1 MDPTTSAVQG
11 LYNAGGLSLVLIAG
25 MGFGLVQIGKYI
37 AAEREKDR
45 QEKEKLAATFSGA
58 IRDVSDKHESAVKTI
73 AGEFREELKATR
85 LEAKA
90 VMTQVLDAIHGV
102 HSSK

>member
-1 MDPTTSAVQG
+1 MDPTAVKT
-11 LYNAGGLSLVLIAG
+11 LYDAGGISLLLLAG

-85 LEAKA
+85 AEAKA